1 MGEHDFIGA
10 ESADSDFQSRERW
23 VMKKLG
29 LCLMVGMLCLTMMS
43 IAGAQQE
50 AGKVKASSSDLSGAV
65 CQAIEQY
72 ISKVDSARS
81 LKAKTER
88 EEKYAEAQNGL
99 AEVLQRHDKSALLSQ
114 VTAYATYTELV
125 AHTDPT
131 NPQFDK
137 IVDQRLKS
145 RAALLDMC
153 TSYTLSR

>member
-1 MGEHDFIGA
+1 MA
-10 ESADSDFQSRERW
+10 
-23 VMKKLG
+23 
-29 LCLMVGMLCLTMMS
+29 GMLCLITMS
-43 IAGAQQE
+43 IAGGQQD
-50 AGKVKASSSDLSGAV
+50 AGKGKASSGDLPGAV

-72 ISKVDSARS
+72 ISKVDSGRS

-88 EEKYAEAQNGL
+88 EEKYSEAQNAL

-114 VTAYATYTELV
+114 ITAYATYAELV

-145 RAALLDMC
+145 RAALLEMC